1 VSEPEWRRCLQEGV
15 DESRR
20 RRAGRA
26 AARSDLNRRRVR
38 GLEIR
43 TAERLMRAD
52 LDAAQTEAGV
62 AIEPVSQ
69 PGGGER

>member
-20 RRAGRA
+20 RRADRT
-26 AARSDLNRRRVR
+26 AARRDLNRRRVR

-43 TAERLMRAD
+43 TAERLIRAD
-52 LDAAQTEAGV
+52 LDAAQAESGV